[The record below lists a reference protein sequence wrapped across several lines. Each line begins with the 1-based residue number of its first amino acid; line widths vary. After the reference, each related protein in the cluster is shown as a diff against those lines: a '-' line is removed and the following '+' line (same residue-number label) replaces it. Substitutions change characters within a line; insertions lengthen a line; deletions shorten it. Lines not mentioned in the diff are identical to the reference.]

1 MDLAAV
7 VDTCRKPANL
17 KRTLTIAAIV
27 GTVLSL
33 INEGG
38 VIIHGNVTG
47 ATAWKIGLNFVVPFI
62 VSNLGVLAGDRTAR
76 A

>member
-1 MDLAAV
+1 VDLVAA
-7 VDTCRKPANL
+7 VDTCRRPAVL

-38 VIIHGNVTG
+38 AILHANVTG
-47 ATAWKIGLNFVVPFI
+47 AAAWKIALNFVVPFI

>member
-1 MDLAAV
+1 VDLLAAV
-7 VDTCRKPANL
+7 ETCRRPANL

-27 GTVLSL
+27 GTVLSM

-38 VIIHGNVTG
+38 AIIHGNVTG
-47 ATAWKIGLNFVVPFI
+47 ATSWKIALNFVVPFI